1 MPAGET
7 TSSLTLFEHFTQ
19 EAAKNPDRP
28 AFTFLTANLEAKDYT
43 FGELFERT
51 HTVAEALARH
61 QLDDHSLVG
70 ILVESQ
76 EAQVLHYLAALSL
89 GLTPAILTPPNRK
102 MNYDYYLRNIQGV
115 LGYCGFSAVIT
126 SMTELAPV
134 VPVLEP
140 YTTCPRGE
148 ISRPAA
154 TADSEAAFLQFSS
167 GTTGI
172 KRGVIVNNR
181 AVLSQLTAYGGAIG
195 LTPGDTIVSWLPLY
209 HDMGFIACLNLPLAF
224 GAHTV
229 MMQPM
234 DWVAN
239 PAMYLRAVDR
249 YRATLGWHPNFA
261 FAFMADR
268 IREPDLAGLSLGSLR
283 GLINCSEPVT
293 HVSQELF
300 RERFSPYG
308 LPGNVFWGCYAMAET
323 TFAITYGASSDP
335 GYLDFQGPVGA
346 ESRSNSRP
354 FVSVGRPLA
363 GVDLKVVSDGGQTC
377 SDRQVGELWV
387 KSPFNLSGY
396 HNNPEATRTA
406 LCDGW
411 YKTGDLGYQLDGQFF
426 VSGRKKDMLIVAG
439 ANLYPQDIE
448 DEVLKVAGIKLG
460 RVAAFAAFD
469 ERLQT
474 EELVVVAETEIT
486 GSEGLR
492 LLSEVRQRLQ
502 AAFNISNF
510 SVDLVAPGW
519 LIKSSAGKMARRAN
533 REKWMAGKNF

>member
-1 MPAGET
+1 MLAGESI
-7 TSSLTLFEHFTQ
+7 SSFTLFEHFTA
-19 EAAKNPDRP
+19 EAAKHPNRL
-28 AFTFLTANLEAKDYT
+28 AFTFLLANLEARDYT

-51 HTVAEALARH
+51 RAVAGALARH

-89 GLTPAILTPPNRK
+89 GLAPAILTPPNRK
-102 MNYDYYLRNIQGV
+102 MNYDYYRRNIQAV

-126 SMTELAPV
+126 RMAELAPT

-140 YTTCPRGE
+140 YTARARGA
-148 ISRPAA
+148 ISRRAA
-154 TADSEAAFLQFSS
+154 AASEAAFLQFSS

-172 KRGVIVNNR
+172 KRGVVVNNR
-181 AVLSQLTAYGGAIG
+181 AVLSQLIAYGNAIG
-195 LTPGDTIVSWLPLY
+195 LTPDDTIVSWLPLY
-209 HDMGFIACLNLPLAF
+209 HDMGFIACLNLSLAF
-224 GAHTV
+224 GAHAV

-239 PAMYLRAVDR
+239 PAMYLRAIDR
-249 YRATLGWHPNFA
+249 YRATLGWNPNFA

-268 IREPDLAGLSLGSLR
+268 IREPDLTGLALGSLR

-293 HVSQELF
+293 HLSQGLF
-300 RERFSPYG
+300 RDRFSPYG
-308 LPGNVFWGCYAMAET
+308 LSRNVFWGCYAMAET
-323 TFAITYGASSDP
+323 TFAITHGTSADP
-335 GYLDFQGPVGA
+335 GYLDFQGPVDTGL
-346 ESRSNSRP
+346 RSNSRP
-354 FVSVGRPLA
+354 FLSVGRPLA

-387 KSPFNLSGY
+387 KSPFNFTGY
-396 HNNPEATRTA
+396 HNNPEDTHLA

-426 VSGRKKDMLIVAG
+426 VSGRKKDVLIVGG

-448 DEVLKVAGIKLG
+448 DEAAKVAGIKLG

-474 EELVVVAETEIT
+474 EYLVVLAETDVT

-492 LLSEVRQRLQ
+492 LFTEVRQRLQ

-510 SVDLVAPGW
+510 VVDLLAPGW

-533 REKWMAGKNF
+533 REKWFARSEIS

>member
-1 MPAGET
+1 M
-7 TSSLTLFEHFTQ
+7 
-19 EAAKNPDRP
+19 
-28 AFTFLTANLEAKDYT
+28 AFTFILANLEARDYT

-51 HTVAEALARH
+51 RAVAGALARH
-61 QLDDHSLVG
+61 QLDDHALVG

-89 GLTPAILTPPNRK
+89 GLVPAILTPPNRK
-102 MNYDYYLRNIQGV
+102 MNYDYYRRNIQAV
-115 LGYCGFSAVIT
+115 LGNCGFSAVIT
-126 SMTELAPV
+126 SMAEVAMT

-140 YTTCPRGE
+140 YTARARGT
-148 ISRPAA
+148 ISRHVAVAA
-154 TADSEAAFLQFSS
+154 PEAAFLQFSS
-167 GTTGI
+167 GTTGL
-172 KRGVIVNNR
+172 KRGVVVSNR
-181 AVLSQLTAYGGAIG
+181 AVLSQLTAYGDTIG
-195 LTPGDTIVSWLPLY
+195 LTPDDTIVSWLPLY

-224 GAHTV
+224 GAHAV

-249 YRATLGWHPNFA
+249 YRATLSWNPNFA

-268 IREPDLAGLSLGSLR
+268 IREQDLKGLALGSLR

-293 HVSQELF
+293 HLSQERF
-300 RERFSPYG
+300 RDRFSPYG
-308 LPGNVFWGCYAMAET
+308 LRRNVFWGCYAMAET
-323 TFAITYGASSDP
+323 TFAITHGTSADP
-335 GYLDFQGPVGA
+335 EYLDFQGPVDA
-346 ESRSNSRP
+346 ELRSNSRP

-363 GVDLKVVSDGGQTC
+363 GVDLKAVSDDGRTC

-387 KSPFNLSGY
+387 KSPFNLTGY
-396 HNNPEATRTA
+396 HNNPEATDLA
-406 LCDGW
+406 LHDGW

-426 VSGRKKDMLIVAG
+426 VSGRKKDMLIVGG
-439 ANLYPQDIE
+439 ANLYPQDVE
-448 DEVLKVAGIKLG
+448 DEVAKVAGIKLG

-474 EELVVVAETEIT
+474 EYLVVLAETGVT

-492 LLSEVRQRLQ
+492 LLTEVRQRVQ

-510 SVDLVAPGW
+510 VVDLLAPGW

-533 REKWMAGKNF
+533 REKWLARSETSPTSSVPNTRE